1 MAINPV
7 IFVHGIQGSWLKD
20 QYPVDYDREIL
31 WTGIPLIGKRNFDAL
46 HLHELDSE
54 VDAEVRRWVMPHQ
67 AVPLIYEGLLEEIR
81 DEMDQ
86 PYAYMFTYDWRK
98 DNRLTAQALARF
110 IDRVLRVYR
119 THEKKAGRSASRQV
133 VLIGHS
139 MGGLVIKW
147 CAAKIPSSRQKIAKM
162 ITIATPF
169 RGSLKA
175 VEALLPGARNL
186 FGIENKKSMR
196 HASRTLPGVYQ
207 LLPTW
212 DEAVVDYH
220 TKEELDVFRESS
232 WQGNLVQ
239 NLRKRFSDEF
249 FPSMLA
255 NAQSFSNVVGASWP
269 KEVRQKVY
277 CAHGEGS
284 ATWRQVI
291 VDTKKENF
299 YQFDKAVKDAKGD
312 GTVHSKSSQ
321 QQEIS
326 SRHARSFPK
335 HPFKDQLPG
344 QHANM
349 PNHSDVQDWV
359 LEILRLSPHS
369 RHSFESPN

>member
-1 MAINPV
+1 MAITPV

-31 WTGIPLIGKRNFDAL
+31 WTGILRRNFDAL

-54 VDAEVRRWVMPHQ
+54 VDADPRRWIMPHQ
-67 AVPLIYEGLLEEIR
+67 AVPLIYQGLLEEVR

-98 DNRLTAQALARF
+98 DNRLAAQALARF

-119 THEKKAGRSASRQV
+119 THQKKAKRSVSRKV

-147 CAAKIPSSRQKIAKM
+147 CAAKIPSSRRKIAKM

-212 DEAVVDYH
+212 AGAVVDDH
-220 TKEELDVFRESS
+220 TEEDLDVFSESS
-232 WQGNLVQ
+232 WQGNLV
-239 NLRKRFSDEF
+239 RKLQERFPDKPF

-255 NAQSFSNVVGASWP
+255 DAHSFSKVVGAPWP
-269 KEVRQKVY
+269 EELRQKVY
-277 CAHGEGS
+277 YAHGKGS
-284 ATWRQVI
+284 DTWKQVR
-291 VDTKKENF
+291 VDTKKKNF
-299 YQFDKAVKDAKGD
+299 YLFDKAVKDDKGD

-321 QQEIS
+321 QKEIS
-326 SRHARSFPK
+326 STHVHVDQK

-349 PNHSDVQDWV
+349 PNHSGVQDWV
-359 LEILRLSPHS
+359 LKVLKLSLHPE
-369 RHSFESPN
+369 HSFESPN